1 MATTA
6 DIEISRKLSILSA
19 FSDKFAEERKV
30 SNKHDTSKGPKDFMF
45 AVHIACFFVG
55 FMNVMP
61 MVFFSTAKSYWMY
74 KFRNVTL
81 GDAITEGQDRTRLQ
95 VYFQPALMAGG
106 TVPSVI
112 CTILLTFY
120 GHKIPSMFRSLASL
134 VLLGL
139 VFAIFAIF
147 TQINTDSWQTGFF
160 ALTVIL
166 LMMNSAGVATFQ
178 MSSVILIAKLPP
190 SYMFWYLLGQN
201 GTLLTTSLQ
210 VISVAVTDSSI
221 TSGLIYF
228 TAGTTLITIALTFV
242 MIARKSQIFKYY
254 EVENIKDQH
263 AEHINFGEMK
273 KLLIQIWPTLVVV
286 GVLFFTFSFIH
297 PSVTTLVE
305 SEYADEKTA
314 WTQKYFTPT
323 IVFLLA
329 EISSIVG
336 RVLSR
341 KFLVTHSNKW
351 WYILALTVRL
361 ICTPFYLFCNAQP
374 RSHLPV
380 IFGHDWEFITGHILF
395 SMSMG
400 FLMHVGFMSIRTLA
414 EGKTEVGLKIVTL
427 TLSLVSAA
435 STFNGFLTVMLL

>member
-166 LMMNSAGVATFQ
+166 LMMNS
-178 MSSVILIAKLPP
+178 
-190 SYMFWYLLGQN
+190 
-201 GTLLTTSLQ
+201 
-210 VISVAVTDSSI
+210 
-221 TSGLIYF
+221 
-228 TAGTTLITIALTFV
+228 
-242 MIARKSQIFKYY
+242 
-254 EVENIKDQH
+254 E
-263 AEHINFGEMK
+263 
-273 KLLIQIWPTLVVV
+273 
-286 GVLFFTFSFIH
+286 
-297 PSVTTLVE
+297 
-305 SEYADEKTA
+305 
-314 WTQKYFTPT
+314 KYFTPT

>member
-6 DIEISRKLSILSA
+6 DIEISRKLSILSVL
-19 FSDKFAEERKV
+19 SNKFAEERKV
-30 SNKHDTSKGPKDFMF
+30 SHKHDNAKGPKDFMF

-61 MVFFSTAKSYWMY
+61 MVFFSTANSYWMY
-74 KFRNVTL
+74 KFRNVTQ
-81 GDAITEGQDRTRLQ
+81 GDEITQGQDRTRLQ

-106 TVPSVI
+106 TIPSVI
-112 CTILLTFY
+112 CTILWTFY
-120 GHKIPSMFRSLASL
+120 GHKIASMLRSLAAL

-190 SYMFWYLLGQN
+190 SYMFCYLIGQN
-201 GTLLTTSLQ
+201 GTVLTTSLQ
-210 VISVAVTDSSI
+210 LVAVAVTNNSI

-228 TAGTTLITIALTFV
+228 TAGTTLITISLMFV
-242 MIARKSQIFKYY
+242 MIARRSHVFRYY
-254 EVENIKDQH
+254 EVENIKDKH
-263 AEHINFGEMK
+263 AEHIKFDEMK
-273 KLLIQIWPTLVVV
+273 KLIVQLWPVLVVI
-286 GVLFFTFSFIH
+286 GILFFTLSFVH
-297 PSVTTLVE
+297 PSITTLVE
-305 SEYADEKTA
+305 SEYAYEKTA
-314 WTQKYFTPT
+314 WTQKFFTPT
-323 IVFLLA
+323 LVFLLA
-329 EISSIVG
+329 EVASIVG
-336 RVLSR
+336 RLLSH
-341 KFLVTHSNKW
+341 KFLITHSNKW
-351 WYILALTVRL
+351 WYILCLLVRL

-374 RSHLPV
+374 RTHLPV
-380 IFGHDWEFITGHILF
+380 IFDHDWEFVLGHIIL
-395 SMSMG
+395 SSSTG
-400 FLMHVGFMSIRTLA
+400 FLMHVGFMSVRSLA